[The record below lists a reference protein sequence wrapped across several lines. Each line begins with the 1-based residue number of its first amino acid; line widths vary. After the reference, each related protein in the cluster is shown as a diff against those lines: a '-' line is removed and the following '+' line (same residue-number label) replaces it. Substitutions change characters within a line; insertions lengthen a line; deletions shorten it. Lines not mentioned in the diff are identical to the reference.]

1 MLVRTCMIL
10 LIFRAGGERDEG
22 LYRNFCH
29 LFCVV
34 CKPTSPLLTSF
45 LLFVEIDGFFYPFL
59 LCVEFL
65 IEVQRMF
72 QLTLAK

>member
-10 LIFRAGGERDEG
+10 LISRAGGERDEG

-45 LLFVEIDGFFYPFL
+45 LLFVEIDGFFILSYFVL
-59 LCVEFL
+59 NSLSRYNGCFN
-65 IEVQRMF
+65 
-72 QLTLAK
+72 